1 MSYWPYFA
9 HFEADERHTKS
20 MDTWHNL
27 TRERFGSKA
36 YRDPW
41 PGTWHHQPSIVF
53 EKQLRLL
60 LSTAQPDSTL
70 LSHSLM
76 NLMNLNTHTDE
87 KHLRILVSNVR
98 GKKDETSMCCF
109 ILLFFPRDSLG
120 LSCVWCIYV
129 YLMFLCPES
138 SFAVLHLALKCLFSI
153 LYSSMMF
160 YDIYSE
166 IFWMISSILN

>member
-1 MSYWPYFA
+1 VSVLHCHIVLSCTRKIVMSYWPYFA

-98 GKKDETSMCCF
+98 GKKRWNKHV
-109 ILLFFPRDSLG
+109 LLHFTVFSKGFAGFVL
-120 LSCVWCIYV
+120 CMV
-129 YLMFLCPES
+129 YLCVSHVPLSWIVICSATLGSQVF
-138 SFAVLHLALKCLFSI
+138 VLHSV
-153 LYSSMMF
+153 
-160 YDIYSE
+160 
-166 IFWMISSILN
+166 